1 MADSAPTIGTD
12 MATLNFDVELIYEGT
27 GHFMNF
33 EYEFE
38 EFGLSRAELE
48 ELANDLATG
57 GVRDLYDEIMGQI
70 SIVPVLTEIEDDND
84 Y

>member
-1 MADSAPTIGTD
+1 MADSAPKIGTD
-12 MATLNFDVELIYEGT
+12 MATLNFEVELIYEGT

-38 EFGLSRAELE
+38 EFGPSRAELQ
-48 ELANDLATG
+48 DLADDLVTG
-57 GVRDLYDEIMGQI
+57 SDRALYDEIMGQI
-70 SIVPVLTEIEDDND
+70 SIVPTLVEIEDDSD

>member
-1 MADSAPTIGTD
+1 MADSAPKIGTD

-33 EYEFE
+33 EYKFE
-38 EFGLSRAELE
+38 EFCLSRRELE
-48 ELANDLATG
+48 ELADDLATG
-57 GVRDLYDEIMGQI
+57 GDRTLYEEIMREI
-70 SIVPVLTEIEDDND
+70 SIVPVLTSIEADDD

>member
-1 MADSAPTIGTD
+1 MADSAPKIGTD
-12 MATLNFDVELIYEGT
+12 MATLRFDVELIYEGT

-38 EFGLSRAELE
+38 EFGLSRAELQ
-48 ELANDLATG
+48 DLADDLVTG
-57 GVRDLYDEIMGQI
+57 SDRALYDEIMGQI
-70 SIVPVLTEIEDDND
+70 SIVPTLVEIEDDSD

>member
-70 SIVPVLTEIEDDND
+70 SIVPVLTSIEEDDD

>member
-12 MATLNFDVELIYEGT
+12 MATLRFDVELIYEGT

-38 EFGLSRAELE
+38 EFGLSRAELQ
-48 ELANDLATG
+48 DLADDLVTG
-57 GVRDLYDEIMGQI
+57 SDRALYDEIMGQI
-70 SIVPVLTEIEDDND
+70 SIVPTLVEIEDDSD

>member
-1 MADSAPTIGTD
+1 MADSAPKIGTD
-12 MATLNFDVELIYEGT
+12 MATLNFEVELIYEGT

-48 ELANDLATG
+48 DLANDLATG
-57 GVRDLYDEIMGQI
+57 SDRTLYDEIMGSI
-70 SIVPVLTEIEDDND
+70 SIVPVLDYIEEDNG
-84 Y
+84 

>member
-57 GVRDLYDEIMGQI
+57 GVRDLYEEIMGNI
-70 SIVPVLTEIEDDND
+70 SIVPVLTSIEEDDD

>member
-1 MADSAPTIGTD
+1 MADSAQTIGTD
-12 MATLNFDVELIYEGT
+12 MATLRFDVELIYEGT

-38 EFGLSRAELE
+38 EFGLSRRELQ
-48 ELANDLATG
+48 ELADDLATG
-57 GVRDLYDEIMGQI
+57 GDRALYDEIMGQI
-70 SIVPVLTEIEDDND
+70 SIVPTLVEIEDDSD

>member
-1 MADSAPTIGTD
+1 MADSAPKIGTD

-38 EFGLSRAELE
+38 EFGLSRRELE
-48 ELANDLATG
+48 DLADDLVTG
-57 GVRDLYDEIMGQI
+57 SDRALYDEIMGEI
-70 SIVPVLTEIEDDND
+70 SIVPTLVEIEDDSD

>member
-12 MATLNFDVELIYEGT
+12 MATLNFEVELIYEGT

-38 EFGLSRAELE
+38 EFGLSRAELQ
-48 ELANDLATG
+48 DLADDLVTG
-57 GVRDLYDEIMGQI
+57 SDRALYDEIMGQI
-70 SIVPVLTEIEDDND
+70 SIVPTLGEIEDDSD

>member
-1 MADSAPTIGTD
+1 

-38 EFGLSRAELE
+38 EFGLSRAELQ
-48 ELANDLATG
+48 DLADDLVTG
-57 GVRDLYDEIMGQI
+57 SDRALYDEIMGQI
-70 SIVPVLTEIEDDND
+70 SIVPTLVEIEDDSD